1 MARQPNGQGTSR
13 NANCLDRR
21 LSSEPP
27 PSKHAS
33 PSAPAC
39 SPPARSGSE
48 CLRLPPQF
56 RPQPMHPVRQ
66 NISGH
71 SEVCGDVAV
80 LPAVYDSALQK
91 DAVVY
96 SQIPEEG
103 AKPIRCSLH
112 SGDLGDH
119 AKALSIVHLVA
130 GDRGGGPLVLPVL
143 LLPSNL
149 FRPSTY
155 LEPCPSPRERPG
167 NTKTGRLLGHS
178 DRFQKGW
185 GFRGHWSGRGWG
197 LSARGYGIIC
207 C

>member
-1 MARQPNGQGTSR
+1 
-13 NANCLDRR
+13 
-21 LSSEPP
+21 
-27 PSKHAS
+27 
-33 PSAPAC
+33 
-39 SPPARSGSE
+39 
-48 CLRLPPQF
+48 
-56 RPQPMHPVRQ
+56 
-66 NISGH
+66 
-71 SEVCGDVAV
+71 V
-80 LPAVYDSALQK
+80 LQQ
-91 DAVVY
+91 DAVVVG
-96 SQIPEEG
+96 QVAEEG

-178 DRFQKGW
+178 DRFQGGW